1 MCEVRGLLVG
11 VVGKT
16 GVGKSTFFS
25 AVTLIPVAIASRP
38 FTTVKPNRG
47 VGYLRTPCVCKEFD
61 VEDQPV
67 NSACVKG
74 VRLIPVEIVDCA
86 GLIPGAW
93 MGRGLGN
100 QFLDEI
106 RKADALIHVVDA
118 AGATDEE
125 GRPCKP
131 GTRDPLK
138 DVEFLD
144 YEIAMWLTQIMKR
157 DWRTIAQK
165 SETYK
170 TASVDVLSDRLSGLA
185 IGREQMTEAL
195 KKTDLGVKKLS
206 SWSDDDIFQFAVVL
220 RRLAKPM
227 LLVANK
233 IDLPHAEENVERL
246 RETGYPVVPGCA
258 EAELA
263 LRRAADKGF
272 IDYVPGDCNFDVKA
286 GVMTDKQRAG
296 LEVIRERLLRVW
308 GCTGVLE
315 ALNMAFFE
323 LLQMVAVYPVEDVER
338 LSDHYGRV
346 LPDVYLVPFGT
357 TVRELAYS
365 IHSELGEGFIYALDV
380 RSRRRLGEDYVLR
393 GGDVVK
399 IYSAKARA

>member
-1 MCEVRGLLVG
+1 MLLVG
-11 VVGKT
+11 IVGKT

-47 VGYLRTPCVCKEFD
+47 VGYLRAPCVCKEFD

-67 NSACVKG
+67 NSACVNG

-93 MGRGLGN
+93 MGKGLGN

-157 DWRTIAQK
+157 DLGRIAQK
-165 SETYK
+165 SETLRM
-170 TASVDVLSDRLSGLA
+170 SPVDLLSDRLSGLA
-185 IGREQMTEAL
+185 IGREHVAKAL
-195 KKTDLGVKKLS
+195 KETGLETKKFSL
-206 SWSDDDIFQFAVVL
+206 WSDDDVFEFMVVL
-220 RRLAKPM
+220 RRAAKPM
-227 LLVANK
+227 LIAANK
-233 IDLPHAEENVERL
+233 IDLPYAEENVERL
-246 RETGYPVVPGCA
+246 KEAGYPVVPSCA

-272 IDYVPGDCNFDVKA
+272 IDYVPGDCNFGSKA
-286 GVMTDKQRAG
+286 EALTVEQRSG
-296 LEVIRERLLRVW
+296 LDIIRERILRVW
-308 GCTGVLE
+308 GGTGVQE
-315 ALNMAFFE
+315 GLNRAFFE

-338 LSDHYGRV
+338 LSDHHGRV

-357 TVRELAYS
+357 TVRELAYLV
-365 IHSELGEGFIYALDV
+365 HSELGEGFIYALDV
-380 RSRRRLGEDYVLR
+380 RSRRRLGEEYVLR

>member
-1 MCEVRGLLVG
+1 MLLVG
-11 VVGKT
+11 IVGKT

-67 NSACVKG
+67 NSACING
-74 VRLIPVEIVDCA
+74 VRLVPVEIVDCA

-157 DWRTIAQK
+157 DLGRIAQK
-165 SETYK
+165 SETLRM
-170 TASVDVLSDRLSGLA
+170 SPVDLLSDRLSGLA
-185 IGREQMTEAL
+185 IGREHVAKAL
-195 KKTDLGVKKLS
+195 KETGLETKKFSL
-206 SWSDDDIFQFAVVL
+206 WSDDDIFKFMVVL
-220 RRLAKPM
+220 RRAAKPM
-227 LLVANK
+227 LIAANK
-233 IDLPHAEENVERL
+233 IDLPYAEGNVERL
-246 RETGYPVVPGCA
+246 KEAGYPVVPSCA

-272 IDYVPGDCNFDVKA
+272 IDYVPGDCNFGSKA
-286 GVMTDKQRAG
+286 EALTVEQRSG
-296 LEVIRERLLRVW
+296 LDIIRERILRVW
-308 GCTGVLE
+308 GGTGVQE
-315 ALNMAFFE
+315 GLNRAFFE

-338 LSDHYGRV
+338 LSDHHARV

-357 TVRELAYS
+357 TMKELAYL
-365 IHSELGEGFIYALDV
+365 IHSELGEGFIYGLDV
-380 RSRRRLGEDYVLR
+380 RTKRRLGEDYVLR
-393 GGDVVK
+393 DRDVVR
-399 IYSAKARA
+399 IYSAKGRG

>member
-1 MCEVRGLLVG
+1 MLLVG
-11 VVGKT
+11 IVGKT

-47 VGYLRTPCVCKEFD
+47 VGYLRAPCVCKEFD

-67 NSACVKG
+67 NSACVNG

-93 MGRGLGN
+93 MGKGLGN

-157 DWRTIAQK
+157 DLGRIAQK
-165 SETYK
+165 SETLRM
-170 TASVDVLSDRLSGLA
+170 SPVDLLSDRLSGLA
-185 IGREQMTEAL
+185 IGREHVAKAL
-195 KKTDLGVKKLS
+195 KETGLETKKFSL
-206 SWSDDDIFQFAVVL
+206 WSDDDVFEFMVVL
-220 RRLAKPM
+220 RRAAKPM
-227 LLVANK
+227 LIAANK
-233 IDLPHAEENVERL
+233 IDLPYAEENVERL
-246 RETGYPVVPGCA
+246 KEAGYPVVPSCA

-272 IDYVPGDCNFDVKA
+272 IDYVPGDCNFGSKA
-286 GVMTDKQRAG
+286 EALTVEQRSG
-296 LEVIRERLLRVW
+296 LDIIRERILRVW
-308 GCTGVLE
+308 GGTGVQE
-315 ALNMAFFE
+315 GLNRAFFE

-338 LSDHYGRV
+338 LSDHHARV

-357 TVRELAYS
+357 TMKELAYL
-365 IHSELGEGFIYALDV
+365 IHSELGEGFIYGLDV
-380 RSRRRLGEDYVLR
+380 RTKRRLGEDYVLR
-393 GGDVVK
+393 DRDVVR
-399 IYSAKARA
+399 IYSAKGRG

>member
-1 MCEVRGLLVG
+1 VLLVG
-11 VVGKT
+11 IVGKT

-47 VGYLRTPCVCKEFD
+47 VGYLRAPCVCKEFD

-67 NSACVKG
+67 NSACVNG

-157 DWRTIAQK
+157 DFGRIAQK
-165 SETYK
+165 SETL
-170 TASVDVLSDRLSGLA
+170 SMSPVDLLSDRLSGLA
-185 IGREQMTEAL
+185 IGREHVAKAL
-195 KKTDLGVKKLS
+195 KETGLETKKFSL
-206 SWSDDDIFQFAVVL
+206 WSDDDIFEFMVVL
-220 RRLAKPM
+220 RRAAKPM
-227 LLVANK
+227 LIAANK
-233 IDLPHAEENVERL
+233 IDLPYAEGNVERL
-246 RETGYPVVPGCA
+246 KEAGYPVVPSCA

-272 IDYVPGDCNFDVKA
+272 IDYVPGDCNFGSKA
-286 GVMTDKQRAG
+286 EALTVEQRSG
-296 LEVIRERLLRVW
+296 LDIIRERILRVW
-308 GCTGVLE
+308 GGTGVQE
-315 ALNMAFFE
+315 ALNRAFFE

-338 LSDHYGRV
+338 LSDHHARV
-346 LPDVYLVPFGT
+346 LPDVYLIPFGT
-357 TVRELAYS
+357 TMKELAYL
-365 IHSELGEGFIYALDV
+365 IHSELGEGFIYGLDV
-380 RSRRRLGEDYVLR
+380 RTKRRLGEDYVLR
-393 GGDVVK
+393 DRDVVR
-399 IYSAKARA
+399 IYSARGRG

>member
-1 MCEVRGLLVG
+1 MLLVG
-11 VVGKT
+11 IVGKT

-47 VGYLRTPCVCKEFD
+47 VGYLRAPCVCKEFD

-67 NSACVKG
+67 NSACVNG

-93 MGRGLGN
+93 MGKGLGN

-157 DWRTIAQK
+157 DLGRIAQK
-165 SETYK
+165 SETLRM
-170 TASVDVLSDRLSGLA
+170 SPVDLLSDRLSGLA
-185 IGREQMTEAL
+185 IGREHVAKAL
-195 KKTDLGVKKLS
+195 KETGLETKKFSL
-206 SWSDDDIFQFAVVL
+206 WSDDDVFEFMVVL
-220 RRLAKPM
+220 RRAAKPM
-227 LLVANK
+227 LIAANK
-233 IDLPHAEENVERL
+233 IDLPYAEGNVERL
-246 RETGYPVVPGCA
+246 KEAGYPVVPSCA

-272 IDYVPGDCNFDVKA
+272 IDYVPGDCNFGSKA
-286 GVMTDKQRAG
+286 EALTVEQRSG
-296 LEVIRERLLRVW
+296 LDIIRERILRVW
-308 GCTGVLE
+308 GGTGVQE
-315 ALNMAFFE
+315 GLNRAFFE

-338 LSDHYGRV
+338 LSDHHARV

-357 TVRELAYS
+357 TMKELAYL
-365 IHSELGEGFIYALDV
+365 IHSELGEGFIYGLDV
-380 RSRRRLGEDYVLR
+380 RTKRRLGEDYVLR
-393 GGDVVK
+393 DRDVVR
-399 IYSAKARA
+399 IYSAKGRG

>member
-1 MCEVRGLLVG
+1 MLLVG
-11 VVGKT
+11 IVGKT

-67 NSACVKG
+67 NSACING
-74 VRLIPVEIVDCA
+74 VRLVPVEIVDCA

-157 DWRTIAQK
+157 DLGRIAQK
-165 SETYK
+165 SETLRM
-170 TASVDVLSDRLSGLA
+170 SPVDLLSDRLSGLA
-185 IGREQMTEAL
+185 IGREHVAKAL
-195 KKTDLGVKKLS
+195 KETGLETKKFSL
-206 SWSDDDIFQFAVVL
+206 WSDDDIFKFMVVL
-220 RRLAKPM
+220 RRAAKPM
-227 LLVANK
+227 LIAANK
-233 IDLPHAEENVERL
+233 IDLPYAEGNVERL
-246 RETGYPVVPGCA
+246 KEAGYPVVPSCA

-272 IDYVPGDCNFDVKA
+272 IDYVPGDCNFGSKA
-286 GVMTDKQRAG
+286 EALTVEQRSG
-296 LEVIRERLLRVW
+296 LDIIRERILRVW
-308 GCTGVLE
+308 GGTGVQE
-315 ALNMAFFE
+315 ALNRAFFE

-338 LSDHYGRV
+338 LSDHHARV

-357 TVRELAYS
+357 TMKELAYL
-365 IHSELGEGFIYALDV
+365 IHSELGEGFIYGLDV
-380 RSRRRLGEDYVLR
+380 RTKRRLGEDYVLR
-393 GGDVVK
+393 DRDVVR
-399 IYSAKARA
+399 IYSAKGRG

>member
-1 MCEVRGLLVG
+1 VLLVG
-11 VVGKT
+11 IVGKT

-25 AVTLIPVAIASRP
+25 AVTLISVAIASRP

-47 VGYLRTPCVCKEFD
+47 VGYLRAPCVCKEFD

-67 NSACVKG
+67 NSACVNG

-157 DWRTIAQK
+157 DLGRIAQK
-165 SETYK
+165 SETLRM
-170 TASVDVLSDRLSGLA
+170 SPVDLLSDRLSGLA
-185 IGREQMTEAL
+185 VGREHVAKAL
-195 KKTDLGVKKLS
+195 KETELETKKFSL
-206 SWSDDDIFQFAVVL
+206 WSDDDIFEFMVVL
-220 RRLAKPM
+220 RRAAKPM
-227 LLVANK
+227 LIAANK
-233 IDLPHAEENVERL
+233 IDLPYAEGNVERL
-246 RETGYPVVPGCA
+246 KEAGYPVVPSCA

-272 IDYVPGDCNFDVKA
+272 IDYVPGDCNFGSKA
-286 GVMTDKQRAG
+286 EALTVEQRSG
-296 LEVIRERLLRVW
+296 LDIIRERILRVW
-308 GCTGVLE
+308 GGTGVQE
-315 ALNMAFFE
+315 ALNRAFFE

-338 LSDHYGRV
+338 LSDHHARV

-357 TVRELAYS
+357 TMKELAYL
-365 IHSELGEGFIYALDV
+365 IHSELGEGFIYGLDV
-380 RSRRRLGEDYVLR
+380 RTKRRLGEDYVLR
-393 GGDVVK
+393 DRDVVR
-399 IYSAKARA
+399 IYSAKGRG

>member
-1 MCEVRGLLVG
+1 VLLVG
-11 VVGKT
+11 IVGKT

-47 VGYLRTPCVCKEFD
+47 VGYLRAPCVCKEFD

-67 NSACVKG
+67 NSACVNG

-93 MGRGLGN
+93 MGKGLGN

-157 DWRTIAQK
+157 DLGRIAQK
-165 SETYK
+165 SETLRM
-170 TASVDVLSDRLSGLA
+170 SPVDLLSDRLSGLA
-185 IGREQMTEAL
+185 IGREHVAKAL
-195 KKTDLGVKKLS
+195 KETGLETKKFSL
-206 SWSDDDIFQFAVVL
+206 WSDDDVFEFMVVL
-220 RRLAKPM
+220 RRAAKPM
-227 LLVANK
+227 LIAANK
-233 IDLPHAEENVERL
+233 IDLPYAEGNVERL
-246 RETGYPVVPGCA
+246 KEAGYPVVPSCA

-272 IDYVPGDCNFDVKA
+272 IDYVPGDCNFGSKA
-286 GVMTDKQRAG
+286 EALTVEQRSG
-296 LEVIRERLLRVW
+296 LDIIRERILRVW
-308 GCTGVLE
+308 GGTGVQE
-315 ALNMAFFE
+315 GLNRAFFE

-338 LSDHYGRV
+338 LSDHHARV

-357 TVRELAYS
+357 TMKELAYL
-365 IHSELGEGFIYALDV
+365 IHSELGEGFIYGLDV
-380 RSRRRLGEDYVLR
+380 RTKRRLGEDYVLR
-393 GGDVVK
+393 DRDVVR
-399 IYSAKARA
+399 IYSAKGRG

>member
-1 MCEVRGLLVG
+1 MLLVG
-11 VVGKT
+11 IVGKT

-47 VGYLRTPCVCKEFD
+47 VGYLRAPCVCKEFD

-67 NSACVKG
+67 NSACVNG
-74 VRLIPVEIVDCA
+74 VRLIPVEIVDCV

-93 MGRGLGN
+93 MGKGLGN

-157 DWRTIAQK
+157 DLGRIAQK
-165 SETYK
+165 SETLRM
-170 TASVDVLSDRLSGLA
+170 SPVDLLSDRLSGLA
-185 IGREQMTEAL
+185 IGREHVAKAL
-195 KKTDLGVKKLS
+195 KETGLETKKFSL
-206 SWSDDDIFQFAVVL
+206 WSDDDVFEFMVVL
-220 RRLAKPM
+220 RRAAKPM
-227 LLVANK
+227 LIAANK
-233 IDLPHAEENVERL
+233 IDLPYAEENVERL
-246 RETGYPVVPGCA
+246 KEAGYPVVPSCA

-272 IDYVPGDCNFDVKA
+272 IDYVPGDCNFGSKA
-286 GVMTDKQRAG
+286 EALTVEQRSG
-296 LEVIRERLLRVW
+296 LDIIRERILRVW
-308 GCTGVLE
+308 GGTGVQE
-315 ALNMAFFE
+315 GLNRAFFE

-338 LSDHYGRV
+338 LSDHHARV

-357 TVRELAYS
+357 TMKELAYL
-365 IHSELGEGFIYALDV
+365 IHSELGEGFIYGLDV
-380 RSRRRLGEDYVLR
+380 RTKRRLGEDYVLR
-393 GGDVVK
+393 DRDVVR
-399 IYSAKARA
+399 IYSAKGRG

>member
-1 MCEVRGLLVG
+1 VSVLLVG
-11 VVGKT
+11 IVGKT

-67 NSACVKG
+67 NSACING
-74 VRLIPVEIVDCA
+74 VRLVPVEIVDCA

-157 DWRTIAQK
+157 DLGRIAQK
-165 SETYK
+165 SETLRM
-170 TASVDVLSDRLSGLA
+170 SPVDLLSDRLSGLA
-185 IGREQMTEAL
+185 IGREHVAKAL
-195 KKTDLGVKKLS
+195 KETGLETKKFSL
-206 SWSDDDIFQFAVVL
+206 WSDDDIFKFMVVL
-220 RRLAKPM
+220 RRAAKPM
-227 LLVANK
+227 LIAANK
-233 IDLPHAEENVERL
+233 IDLPYAEGNVERL
-246 RETGYPVVPGCA
+246 KEAGYPVVPSCA

-272 IDYVPGDCNFDVKA
+272 IDYVPGDCNFGSKA
-286 GVMTDKQRAG
+286 EALTVEQRSG
-296 LEVIRERLLRVW
+296 LDIIRERILRVW
-308 GCTGVLE
+308 GGTGVQE
-315 ALNMAFFE
+315 ALNRAFFE

-338 LSDHYGRV
+338 LSDHHARV

-357 TVRELAYS
+357 TMKELAYL
-365 IHSELGEGFIYALDV
+365 IHSELGEGFIYGLDV
-380 RSRRRLGEDYVLR
+380 RTKRRLGEDYVLR
-393 GGDVVK
+393 DRDVVK

>member
-1 MCEVRGLLVG
+1 VLLVG
-11 VVGKT
+11 IVGKT

-67 NSACVKG
+67 NSACING
-74 VRLIPVEIVDCA
+74 VRLVPVEIVDCA

-157 DWRTIAQK
+157 DLGRIAQK
-165 SETYK
+165 SETLRM
-170 TASVDVLSDRLSGLA
+170 SPVDLLSDRLSGLA
-185 IGREQMTEAL
+185 IGREHVAKAL
-195 KKTDLGVKKLS
+195 KETGLETKKFSL
-206 SWSDDDIFQFAVVL
+206 WSDDDIFKFMVVL
-220 RRLAKPM
+220 RRAAKPM
-227 LLVANK
+227 LIAANK
-233 IDLPHAEENVERL
+233 IDLPYAEGNVERL
-246 RETGYPVVPGCA
+246 KEAGYPVVPSCA

-272 IDYVPGDCNFDVKA
+272 IDYVPGDCNFGSKA
-286 GVMTDKQRAG
+286 EALTVEQRSG
-296 LEVIRERLLRVW
+296 LDIIRERILRVW
-308 GCTGVLE
+308 GGTGVQE
-315 ALNMAFFE
+315 ALNRAFFE

-338 LSDHYGRV
+338 LSDHHARV

-357 TVRELAYS
+357 TMKELAYL
-365 IHSELGEGFIYALDV
+365 IHSELGEGFIYGLDV
-380 RSRRRLGEDYVLR
+380 RTKRRLGEDYVLR
-393 GGDVVK
+393 DRDVVK

>member
-1 MCEVRGLLVG
+1 MLLVG
-11 VVGKT
+11 IVGKT

-25 AVTLIPVAIASRP
+25 AVTLISVAIASRP

-47 VGYLRTPCVCKEFD
+47 VGYLRAPCVCKEFD

-67 NSACVKG
+67 NSACVNG

-157 DWRTIAQK
+157 DLGRIAQK
-165 SETYK
+165 SETLRM
-170 TASVDVLSDRLSGLA
+170 SPVDLLSDRLSGLA
-185 IGREQMTEAL
+185 VGREHVAKAL
-195 KKTDLGVKKLS
+195 KETELETKKFSL
-206 SWSDDDIFQFAVVL
+206 WSDEDIFEFMVVL
-220 RRLAKPM
+220 RRAAKPM
-227 LLVANK
+227 LIAANK
-233 IDLPHAEENVERL
+233 IDLPYAEGNVERL
-246 RETGYPVVPGCA
+246 KEAGYPVVPSCA

-272 IDYVPGDCNFDVKA
+272 IDYVPGDCNFGSKA
-286 GVMTDKQRAG
+286 EALTVEQRSG
-296 LEVIRERLLRVW
+296 LDIIRERILRVW
-308 GCTGVLE
+308 GGTGVQE
-315 ALNMAFFE
+315 ALNRAFFE

-338 LSDHYGRV
+338 LSDHHAHV

-357 TVRELAYS
+357 TMKELAYL
-365 IHSELGEGFIYALDV
+365 IHSELGEGFIYGLDV
-380 RSRRRLGEDYVLR
+380 RTKRRLGEDYVLR
-393 GGDVVK
+393 DRDVVR
-399 IYSAKARA
+399 IYSAKGRG

>member
-1 MCEVRGLLVG
+1 VLLVG
-11 VVGKT
+11 IVGKT

-47 VGYLRTPCVCKEFD
+47 VGYLRAPCVCKEFD

-67 NSACVKG
+67 NSACVNG

-93 MGRGLGN
+93 MGKGLGN

-157 DWRTIAQK
+157 DLGRIAQK
-165 SETYK
+165 SETLRM
-170 TASVDVLSDRLSGLA
+170 SPVDLLSDRLSGLA
-185 IGREQMTEAL
+185 IGREHVAKAL
-195 KKTDLGVKKLS
+195 KETGLETKKFSL
-206 SWSDDDIFQFAVVL
+206 WSDDDVFEFMVVL
-220 RRLAKPM
+220 RRAAKPM
-227 LLVANK
+227 LIAANK
-233 IDLPHAEENVERL
+233 IDLPYAEENVERL
-246 RETGYPVVPGCA
+246 KEAGYPVVPSCA

-272 IDYVPGDCNFDVKA
+272 IDYVPGDCNFGSKA
-286 GVMTDKQRAG
+286 EALTVEQRSG
-296 LEVIRERLLRVW
+296 LDIIRERILRVW
-308 GCTGVLE
+308 GGTGVQE
-315 ALNMAFFE
+315 GLNRAFFE

-338 LSDHYGRV
+338 LSDHHARV

-357 TVRELAYS
+357 TMKELAYL
-365 IHSELGEGFIYALDV
+365 IHSELGEGFIYGLDV
-380 RSRRRLGEDYVLR
+380 RTKRRLGEDYVLR
-393 GGDVVK
+393 DRDVVR
-399 IYSAKARA
+399 IYSAKGRG

>member
-1 MCEVRGLLVG
+1 LVG
-11 VVGKT
+11 IVGKT

-25 AVTLIPVAIASRP
+25 AVTLISVAIASRP

-47 VGYLRTPCVCKEFD
+47 VGYLRAPCVCKEFD

-67 NSACVKG
+67 NSACVNG

-157 DWRTIAQK
+157 DLGRIAQK
-165 SETYK
+165 SETLRM
-170 TASVDVLSDRLSGLA
+170 SPVDLLSDRLSGLA
-185 IGREQMTEAL
+185 VGREHVAKAL
-195 KKTDLGVKKLS
+195 KETELETKKFSL
-206 SWSDDDIFQFAVVL
+206 WSDEDIFEFMVVL
-220 RRLAKPM
+220 RRAAKPM
-227 LLVANK
+227 LIAANK
-233 IDLPHAEENVERL
+233 IDLPYAEGNVERL
-246 RETGYPVVPGCA
+246 KEAGYPVVPSCA

-272 IDYVPGDCNFDVKA
+272 IDYVPGDCNFGSKA
-286 GVMTDKQRAG
+286 EALTVEQRSG
-296 LEVIRERLLRVW
+296 LDIIRERILRVW
-308 GCTGVLE
+308 GGTGVQE
-315 ALNMAFFE
+315 ALNRAFFE

-338 LSDHYGRV
+338 LSDHHAHV

-357 TVRELAYS
+357 TMKELAYL
-365 IHSELGEGFIYALDV
+365 IHSELGEGFIYGLDV
-380 RSRRRLGEDYVLR
+380 RTKRRLGEDYVLR
-393 GGDVVK
+393 DRDVVR
-399 IYSAKARA
+399 IYSAKGRG

>member
-1 MCEVRGLLVG
+1 MVG
-11 VVGKT
+11 IVGKT

-47 VGYLRTPCVCKEFD
+47 VGYLRAPCVCKEFD

-67 NSACVKG
+67 NSACVNG

-93 MGRGLGN
+93 MGKGLGN

-157 DWRTIAQK
+157 DLGRIAQK
-165 SETYK
+165 SETLRM
-170 TASVDVLSDRLSGLA
+170 SPVDLLSDRLSGLA
-185 IGREQMTEAL
+185 IGREHVAKAL
-195 KKTDLGVKKLS
+195 KETGLETKKFSL
-206 SWSDDDIFQFAVVL
+206 WSDDDVFEFMVVL
-220 RRLAKPM
+220 RRAAKPM
-227 LLVANK
+227 LIAANK
-233 IDLPHAEENVERL
+233 IDLPYAEENVERL
-246 RETGYPVVPGCA
+246 KEAGYPVVPSCA

-272 IDYVPGDCNFDVKA
+272 IDYVPGDCNFGSKA
-286 GVMTDKQRAG
+286 EALTVEQRSG
-296 LEVIRERLLRVW
+296 LDIIRERILRVW
-308 GCTGVLE
+308 GGTGVQE
-315 ALNMAFFE
+315 ALNRAFFE

-338 LSDHYGRV
+338 LSDHHARV

-357 TVRELAYS
+357 TMKELAYL
-365 IHSELGEGFIYALDV
+365 IHSELGEGFIYGLDV
-380 RSRRRLGEDYVLR
+380 RTKRRLGEDYVLR
-393 GGDVVK
+393 DRDVVR
-399 IYSAKARA
+399 IYSAKGRG

>member
-1 MCEVRGLLVG
+1 MLVG
-11 VVGKT
+11 IVGKT

-25 AVTLIPVAIASRP
+25 AVTLIPVTIASRP

-47 VGYLRTPCVCKEFD
+47 VGYLRTPCVCKEFG
-61 VEDQPV
+61 VKDQPV
-67 NSACVKG
+67 NSACVNG
-74 VRLIPVEIVDCA
+74 VRLIPVDIVDCA

-100 QFLDEI
+100 RFLDEI
-106 RKADALIHVVDA
+106 RKADVLIHVVDA

-144 YEIAMWLTQIMKR
+144 YEISMWLTQIIKR
-157 DWRTIAQK
+157 DWKKIAQRAK
-165 SETYK
+165 SQG
-170 TASVDVLSDRLSGLA
+170 VDLAGLLSNRLSGLA
-185 IGREQMTEAL
+185 ISKEQVAKVL
-195 KKTDLGVKKLS
+195 KRTDLGDKRPS
-206 SWSDDDIFQFAVVL
+206 SWNDDDVFHFAAVL
-220 RRLAKPM
+220 RKVAKPM
-227 LLVANK
+227 LIAANK

-246 RETGYPVVPGCA
+246 KDTGYPVLPCCA

-272 IDYVPGDCNFDVKA
+272 IDYIPGDCNFRVKDKGMTSKQKA
-286 GVMTDKQRAG
+286 GLDMIK
-296 LEVIRERLLRVW
+296 ERVLRVW
-308 GCTGVLE
+308 GGTGVQE
-315 ALNMAFFE
+315 ALNMAFFK
-323 LLQMVAVYPVEDVER
+323 LLQMIAVYPVEDAEK

-346 LPDVYLVPFGT
+346 LPDVYLVRFGT
-357 TVRELAYS
+357 TARELAYL
-365 IHSELGEGFIYALDV
+365 IHSDLGEGFIYALDV
-380 RSRRRLGEDYVLR
+380 RTKRRLGEDYILR
-393 GGDVVK
+393 DRDVVK